1 MDSAM
6 RDLDQLREKGEPAA
20 GRKLGLFALAGVL
33 SVTATLA
40 MVLTLHDGGAKA
52 AQPGPDLLAQLS
64 AHEPDSS
71 AAQLGQTAPVKLE
84 SLSFPTTLLDRE
96 EAVLEATVRAAQEE
110 HDALSAP
117 KAAPVLDLPTP
128 SLAEVP
134 AGQLAGAERARL
146 QRVAKHDPMV
156 AETLPTG
163 TAEVAPMGHE
173 GRYVLQVVSYE
184 TREEAE
190 TFAKA
195 LRTRGHK
202 AYVLQAEVPE
212 RGRFFRVRVGPFSH
226 RQEARSYQDRFEE
239 SEHMRTILVSN
250 RDRDKGKAKDSAP

>member
-6 RDLDQLREKGEPAA
+6 RDLDQLREKGEPAG

-33 SVTATLA
+33 SVIAMLA
-40 MVLTLHDGGAKA
+40 MVLTLHDGDAKA
-52 AQPGPDLLAQLS
+52 AQPGPDLLAQLA
-64 AHEPDSS
+64 AHESGPQT
-71 AAQLGQTAPVKLE
+71 AHPGQAAPVKLE

-96 EAVLEATVRAAQEE
+96 EAVLEATVRAAEAE
-110 HDALSAP
+110 HDALSGA
-117 KAAPVLDLPTP
+117 KAAAMIDLPTP

-163 TAEVAPMGHE
+163 TAEVAPVGHE

-190 TFAKA
+190 AFAKT

-202 AYVLQAEVPE
+202 AYVMQAEVPE
-212 RGRFFRVRVGPFSH
+212 RGRFFRVRVGPFNH
-226 RQEARSYQDRFEE
+226 RQEARGYQDRFEE

-250 RDRDKGKAKDSAP
+250 KDRAKDKDSAP